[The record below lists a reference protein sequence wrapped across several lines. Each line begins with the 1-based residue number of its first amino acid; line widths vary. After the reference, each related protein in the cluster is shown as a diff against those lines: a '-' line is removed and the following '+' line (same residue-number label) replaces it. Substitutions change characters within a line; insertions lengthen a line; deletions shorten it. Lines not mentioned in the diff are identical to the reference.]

1 MTIIKTKDNIA
12 NAGWQYVEIEVTADG
27 DSCRMVISTPTL
39 EGAALQA
46 YCDARESDYK
56 LAVLKAMYPD
66 AYFEESDG
74 KTDLE
79 KFEGWVLAGHTNPVV
94 EDVKDTDKEY
104 PEGLIE
110 KVSWVGMGKASLE
123 ERVDAL
129 ENKTAE
135 LEAEN
140 VAEKK

>member
-1 MTIIKTKDNIA
+1 MTIIKTKDNVA

-79 KFEGWVLAGHTNPVV
+79 KFEGWILAGHTNSVV
-94 EDVKDTDKEY
+94 KDVKDTDKEY

-110 KVSWVGMGKASLE
+110 KVSWEIGRAHV
-123 ERVDAL
+123 
-129 ENKTAE
+129 
-135 LEAEN
+135 
-140 VAEKK
+140 